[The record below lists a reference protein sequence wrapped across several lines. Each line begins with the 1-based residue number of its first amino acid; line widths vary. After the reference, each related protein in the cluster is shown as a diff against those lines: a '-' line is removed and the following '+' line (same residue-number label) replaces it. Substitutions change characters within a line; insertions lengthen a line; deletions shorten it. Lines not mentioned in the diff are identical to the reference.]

1 MVCAVLCIVL
11 HACST
16 PSDKLNLFAREKG
29 FLRDT
34 IKVEGFELLTY
45 QNWTQAPPPRSQRSE
60 PLVLNVYLEGDG
72 TPWRYRT
79 IVMPDPTP
87 RRPLMLELMSA
98 DPSWS
103 LYLGRPCYNGTSRDA
118 GCDNRLWTSARY
130 SPQVVDSMAS
140 AIRVISERHDVDEI
154 RLFGHSGGGALA
166 VLLTEQLSNVKL
178 IITIAGNLD
187 IDAWTDHHGYTPLF
201 TSLNPAQRP
210 SLDNSVQQWHLVG
223 GRDAVVPPQLVRPY
237 IESQSRAEGHLFS
250 RYDHGCCWGAIWPQV
265 LSAVQVGNSSRIPSQ
280 LFKSAV
286 IE

>member
-1 MVCAVLCIVL
+1 MPINFHLIIRIAKIMVCAVLCVVL
-11 HACST
+11 H
-16 PSDKLNLFAREKG
+16 G
-29 FLRDT
+29 
-34 IKVEGFELLTY
+34 
-45 QNWTQAPPPRSQRSE
+45 SQRSE

-178 IITIAGNLD
+178 IVTIAGNLD
-187 IDAWTDHHGYTPLF
+187 IDAWTDHHG
-201 TSLNPAQRP
+201 R
-210 SLDNSVQQWHLVG
+210 
-223 GRDAVVPPQLVRPY
+223 
-237 IESQSRAEGHLFS
+237 ISRARAGRKGTCLVVMITGVAGEPFGRKYS
-250 RYDHGCCWGAIWPQV
+250 V
-265 LSAVQVGNSSRIPSQ
+265 LY
-280 LFKSAV
+280 KSATRAEFPV
-286 IE
+286 SCLNLQ